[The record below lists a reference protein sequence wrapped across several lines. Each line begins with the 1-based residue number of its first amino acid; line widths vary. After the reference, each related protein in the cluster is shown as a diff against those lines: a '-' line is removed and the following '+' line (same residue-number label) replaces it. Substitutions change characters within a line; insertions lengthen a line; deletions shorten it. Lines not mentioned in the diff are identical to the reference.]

1 MVDRMSRRRFI
12 GISAALAGL
21 SLLPPRAVRAED
33 GAQVWHGF
41 ALGAPAMIVLNHPD
55 KAEARRLFGRIE
67 AETERLKAIFSLFR
81 SDSELALLNRTGALA
96 APSAEM
102 VDLLARCR
110 DIHRESGGLFD
121 PTVQP
126 LWTCL
131 FRHFSASDP
140 DPAGPAAEEMRQA
153 LDLVGFDALRANAD
167 RIAFSRR
174 GMALTLNGVAQGYI
188 TDRITALLAENGLT
202 QSLVDMGEYRALG
215 TRPDGTP
222 WRVGLSTLESDATP
236 DRFVDLA
243 GKALATS
250 SAEGFS
256 FDASGRFNHLLDPR
270 TGLSASLYAYLTV
283 VAPDAA
289 GADAWATAFSL
300 MSPEEIARVVKAQGN
315 ITVYLRQRDGKRLV
329 LSA

>member
-1 MVDRMSRRRFI
+1 
-12 GISAALAGL
+12 
-21 SLLPPRAVRAED
+21 
-33 GAQVWHGF
+33 
-41 ALGAPAMIVLNHPD
+41 
-55 KAEARRLFGRIE
+55 
-67 AETERLKAIFSLFR
+67 
-81 SDSELALLNRTGALA
+81 
-96 APSAEM
+96 
-102 VDLLARCR
+102 
-110 DIHRESGGLFD
+110 
-121 PTVQP
+121 
-126 LWTCL
+126 
-131 FRHFSASDP
+131 
-140 DPAGPAAEEMRQA
+140 
-153 LDLVGFDALRANAD
+153 
-167 RIAFSRR
+167 
-174 GMALTLNGVAQGYI
+174 MALTLNGVAQGYI